1 MGTMRRLVV
10 ALAGLVVLSGCV
22 PVAVLRTPQP
32 VSGES
37 LSVGLSGLFSS
48 DGGVV
53 IPVAYYAR
61 GDGETEYNLSAQAG
75 LRLGIKQRLAD
86 SIGLDAGLTV
96 PYVLLSPGTTGIP
109 LVVDLGLLI
118 GVDRFY
124 LSPRVDW
131 IGFTFNGQAVSGLIY
146 HFTGGYAFE
155 DFLLELS
162 YLNNFQGGG
171 GAFSISGA
179 WKLL

>member
-1 MGTMRRLVV
+1 MRQLVV
-10 ALAGLVVLSGCV
+10 ALAGLLFLSACV

-37 LSVGLSGLFSS
+37 LSVGLSGLFSN
-48 DGGVV
+48 GQGVV
-53 IPVAYYAR
+53 FPVAYYAR

-75 LRLGIKQRLAD
+75 LRLGIKQRLTD

-96 PYVLLSPGTTGIP
+96 PYVILSPGAAGTP
-109 LVVDLGLLI
+109 LVLDLGLLI
-118 GVDRFY
+118 GVGNFY

-131 IGFTFNGQAVSGLIY
+131 IGFTAAGQTVSGLIY
-146 HFTGGYAFE
+146 QFTGGYAFE

-162 YLNNFQGGG
+162 YLNAFQGGG
-171 GAFSISGA
+171 GLFSLSGA
-179 WKLL
+179 WKLR